1 MRTREAAVVLNE
13 SLRAL
18 DRLGA
23 NGEWEF
29 DGVALA
35 LTNLD
40 KVLFPPRRTRDRPVT
55 KRDLIRYY
63 ASIAPSMLPY
73 LADRA
78 LNMHRY
84 PNGVDKPGFWHK
96 EVPSHAPEWITRWHY
111 EAADPDETQYYIVA
125 DRPATLPWLANFGAV
140 ELHAWTSTIDAPEQ
154 PTYAL
159 IDVDPGDDTTWK
171 QCLMLVD
178 LYRTA
183 LEHLGV
189 HGFPKLTGRRG
200 VQVWIPIR
208 KGPLFAETRAW
219 VEEISRAIGA
229 LVPDLVSWRW
239 EKRERGGLA
248 RLDYTQNAINKTL
261 VAPYSVRA
269 GAGAPVSVPIA
280 WDELSPRVRSD
291 RWTIRD
297 VPARLH
303 ETGDPF
309 RPMLDA
315 GQDLPSFG

>member
-1 MRTREAAVVLNE
+1 MAAVVLDE
-13 SLRAL
+13 SLRSL
-18 DRLGA
+18 DRLGSG
-23 NGEWEF
+23 GEWEF
-29 DGVALA
+29 DGVTLA
-35 LTNLD
+35 LTNLH
-40 KVLFPPRRTRDRPVT
+40 KVLFPPRRKRDRPLT
-55 KRDLIRYY
+55 KRDLIRHY
-63 ASIAPSMLPY
+63 AAIAPTMLPY

-78 LNMHRY
+78 LNLHRY

-96 EVPSHAPEWITRWHY
+96 EVPTHAPDWITRWHY
-111 EAADPDETQYYIVA
+111 DAADPDETQYYIVA
-125 DRPATLPWLANFGAV
+125 DRPATLAWLANFGAV
-140 ELHAWTSTIDAPEQ
+140 ELHAWTSNIDAPEA

-159 IDVDPGDDTTWK
+159 IDVDPGESTTWK
-171 QCLMLVD
+171 QCLTLVD
-178 LYRTA
+178 LYRAA

-189 HGFPKLTGRRG
+189 RGFPKLTGRRG

-208 KGPLFAETRAW
+208 PGPSFAETRAW

-239 EKRERGGLA
+239 EKRERAGLA

-269 GAGAPVSVPIA
+269 AAGAPVSVPIT

-297 VPARLH
+297 VRERLA

-309 RPMLDA
+309 RPMLDTE
-315 GQDLPSFG
+315 QDLPSFG